1 MNYKGDLI
9 ISRYNEDVSW
19 LKQVPYYRTFLYN
32 KGNQLESSIM
42 LPNMGR
48 ETHTYFHHIIK
59 NYDNLGDWIFFTQG
73 NPFDHVRNYV
83 EFLNDFPTGTIP
95 SPLRIHK
102 LIYFLSN
109 GVFSQTLHSKSNG
122 SPHHFAV
129 LNIDEVWS
137 ELYDSPPPTY
147 YPFTAGAIFTI
158 SKDIILS
165 RPKSFYEK
173 CLDLSVNREHGPWEF
188 ERIFPSLFDP
198 KNKVR
203 NDL

>member
-9 ISRYNEDVSW
+9 VSRYKEDVSW

-32 KGNQLESSIM
+32 KGNQLDDSIV
-42 LPNMGR
+42 LPNIGR
-48 ETHTYFHHIIK
+48 ETHTYFHHIIQ
-59 NYDNLGDWIFFTQG
+59 NYDNLAEWLFFTQG
-73 NPFDHVRNYV
+73 HPFDHVRNYV
-83 EFLNDFPTGTIP
+83 EFLNNFPSVTIP
-95 SPLRIHK
+95 SPLRINK

-109 GVFSQTLHSKSNG
+109 AVFSKTLHSKSDG
-122 SPHHFAV
+122 SPHHFNV
-129 LNIDEVWS
+129 IDIDGLWY
-137 ELYDSPPPTY
+137 ELFEDAPPNDY
-147 YPFTAGAIFTI
+147 QFTAGAIFMA
-158 SKDIILS
+158 SKEIILS
-165 RPKSFYEK
+165 RSKSFYEK

>member
-9 ISRYNEDVSW
+9 ISRYKEDVSW
-19 LKQVPYYRTFLYN
+19 LKQVPYYRRFLYN
-32 KGNQLESSIM
+32 KGNHLEGSIV
-42 LPNMGR
+42 LPNVGR
-48 ETHTYFHHIIK
+48 EIHTYFHHIIQ
-59 NYDNLGDWIFFTQG
+59 NYDKMADWSFFTQG
-73 NPFDHVRNYV
+73 HPFDHVRNYV
-83 EFLNDFPTGTIP
+83 EFLNNFPSGTIP
-95 SPLRIHK
+95 SPLKINK

-109 GVFSQTLHSKSNG
+109 GVFSQTLYSKSDG

-137 ELYDSPPPTY
+137 DLFDSSPPND
-147 YPFTAGAIFTI
+147 YPFTAGATFAV
-158 SKDIILS
+158 SKEIILS
-165 RPKSFYEK
+165 RPKSFYGK